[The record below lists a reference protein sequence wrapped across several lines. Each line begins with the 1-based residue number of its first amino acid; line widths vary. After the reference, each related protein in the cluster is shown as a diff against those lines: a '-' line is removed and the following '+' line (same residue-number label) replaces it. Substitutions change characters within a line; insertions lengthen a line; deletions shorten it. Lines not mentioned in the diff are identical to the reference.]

1 MIAYRTAGRVIEPL
15 LHYLTNRLTY
25 RLNEMKKAPKVVT
38 KLTPGMCLPDT
49 VTLDGRL
56 KLRAAPELPFVCYP
70 DGRSCPL
77 ANMYA
82 LSFYNENLSL
92 INGGGTIS
100 EYMYEI
106 SHIIRFAHANETP
119 LLQLSNLNF
128 KQFRDWLEVFIV
140 NGVRKTGVRQ
150 VIKIMTR
157 TLHFLHFIGVATGNE
172 FYVSP
177 FGSICATKIVKQ
189 VYPSNN
195 IPGSPPITVE
205 YWTHDAIPKTDG
217 KDGEGIPIG
226 DNALN
231 ALKLEAASIQCPFLK
246 ARAEVMIMLYEHLG
260 GRRGE
265 VLNIQISAIEA
276 ALASGEFMPSLVLS
290 SLKGVKGKTREIPV
304 LRFVLE
310 EAMEFV
316 KTSRKA
322 VIKDRWKGEID
333 HGFLFV
339 SVRTGKPLSTD
350 YITNIFHD
358 LRKRSGIEEKAHVH
372 QLRHLAITRWYWGL
386 LMEDYAKEG
395 GAVYAHSPGAQK
407 IRRIKLMQFAGHL
420 NEKSTDRYVHENDQK
435 AADMSID
442 QRILAMQEYNI
453 ASKSVIISVLAE
465 FDALAG
471 RPPDID
477 RIKSRLSSLL
487 SFGDDTG
494 RAPF

>member
-1 MIAYRTAGRVIEPL
+1 
-15 LHYLTNRLTY
+15 
-25 RLNEMKKAPKVVT
+25 MKKPPKVVS
-38 KLTPGMCLPDT
+38 KLSPSMSLPDT
-49 VTLDGRL
+49 VTLDGKL
-56 KLRAAPELPFVCYP
+56 KLRAAPKLPFICYP

-77 ANMYA
+77 ANMYV
-82 LSFYNENLSL
+82 LSLYDENFSL
-92 INGGGTIS
+92 INKGGSIS
-100 EYMYEI
+100 EYMYQI
-106 SHIIRFAHANETP
+106 SHIIRFAYERKIS
-119 LLQLSNLNF
+119 LLELTNLD
-128 KQFRDWLEVFIV
+128 FRHFREWLEARQY
-140 NGVRKTGVRQ
+140 NGVEKTKVMQ

-157 TLHFLHFIGVATGNE
+157 TLYFLSFIGVATGNE
-172 FYVSP
+172 LYVGP
-177 FGSICATKIVKQ
+177 FGSITATKIVKQ
-189 VYPSNN
+189 LPHLNN
-195 IPGSPPITVE
+195 IPGTPPVTIE
-205 YWTHDAIPKTDG
+205 YWTHPAIPKPDG
-217 KDGEGIPIG
+217 RAGQGEPIG
-226 DNALN
+226 DNALV
-231 ALKLEAASIQCPFLK
+231 ALKSEAASIPCPFLK
-246 ARAEVMIMLYEHLG
+246 GRAEIMIMLYEHLG

-265 VLNIQISAIEA
+265 VVNIQIPAIEA
-276 ALASGEFMPSLVLS
+276 ALASGAFMPSLVLS

-339 SVRTGKPLSTD
+339 SVRTGKPLCTD

-386 LMEDYAKEG
+386 LMEDYAKR

-420 NEKSTDRYVHENDQK
+420 DERSADRYVHINDEK
-435 AADMSID
+435 ASDMTLD
-442 QRILAMQEYNI
+442 QRILAMQEFNS

-477 RIKSRLSSLL
+477 RIKSRLGSLL
-487 SFGDDTG
+487 SFGDTTG
-494 RAPF
+494 RAPS